1 MEGQYSRG
9 RLRCGAVK
17 TLDTP
22 FPFPCAVGLLTRVQ
36 LHRKGEWS
44 ETWNAWSGEED
55 EEGGRLEL
63 TASMELR
70 KENCNLYEEGPDQK
84 LERSSEKLYAF
95 RGATES
101 LFPYFP
107 GQDNFCP

>member
-36 LHRKGEWS
+36 LHREGEWS
-44 ETWNAWSGEED
+44 ETWSAWSGEED
-55 EEGGRLEL
+55 EEGRKIGVDCIDG
-63 TASMELR
+63 TAL
-70 KENCNLYEEGPDQK
+70 G
-84 LERSSEKLYAF
+84 
-95 RGATES
+95 
-101 LFPYFP
+101 
-107 GQDNFCP
+107 